1 MISKINVIQTIK
13 REFYVV
19 KITEYKGMYTAT
31 LTTNSGETYTG
42 KSTLADGAYGSAI
55 RQYQDND
62 HRRHIGYGA

>member
-1 MISKINVIQTIK
+1 MVSKISVIQTIT
-13 REFYVV
+13 RDHYVV
-19 KITEYKGMYTAT
+19 RITEYKGMYTAT
-31 LTTNSGETYTG
+31 LITKTGESYTG